1 LHEVKEALRRRE
13 IFDNL
18 GEYLVK
24 IKEVIKQIDE
34 NARVFLFW
42 LSG

>member
-1 LHEVKEALRRRE
+1 LIINYYYFV
-13 IFDNL
+13 DNL